1 MQLSPLYEST
11 RHYRILIIYFLVK
24 SSVHRE
30 IHKIAFISTSMHVKC
45 IKLTP
50 NDREKNQRFGSM
62 LFAKKKKNFAK
73 IFKVLLRF
81 LLSEFKLLSQQSNS
95 ASSQWKSS
103 DQVLD
108 LFLIIHAG
116 FETHNFIAQ
125 NTLNVASPVI
135 YAYKTS
141 PNIDYLFCSKII
153 GPQRNSQNCIYLYDH
168 TINIYEICIKR

>member
-1 MQLSPLYEST
+1 
-11 RHYRILIIYFLVK
+11 
-24 SSVHRE
+24 
-30 IHKIAFISTSMHVKC
+30 
-45 IKLTP
+45 
-50 NDREKNQRFGSM
+50 M

-116 FETHNFIAQ
+116 FETHNFIA
-125 NTLNVASPVI
+125 
-135 YAYKTS
+135 
-141 PNIDYLFCSKII
+141 
-153 GPQRNSQNCIYLYDH
+153 
-168 TINIYEICIKR
+168 